1 MAARP
6 SRASRL
12 VPASAAALLALVA
25 LGSPRDASALGSEVG
40 GFGGPE
46 LRTKTELGDTFGLF
60 GGISISKEIPLAI
73 EVYYQHSGL
82 QLERRTPENNTR
94 KVRLDIIGG
103 RFRYLFTVVTRL
115 HPFLS
120 AGMGYAH
127 ASYPGVVTGQS
138 NDIANGSGLSIV
150 SRSGGF
156 AEVPVG
162 GGLGIDAGKHIR
174 VNIEALLR
182 PGFAFG
188 GDAYKVQAIP
198 AEDKLKLGVSITGG
212 IALWF

>member
-1 MAARP
+1 MAARS

-12 VPASAAALLALVA
+12 VPASAAAVLALVA
-25 LGSPRDASALGSEVG
+25 LVSPRDAAALGGEFG

-46 LRTKTELGDTFGLF
+46 IRTKTELGDTFGLF

-82 QLERRTPENNTR
+82 ELDRRTPENNAR

-103 RFRYLFTVVTRL
+103 RLRYLFTVVTRL
-115 HPFLS
+115 HPYLS
-120 AGMGYAH
+120 VGMGYAH
-127 ASYPGVVTGQS
+127 ASYPGVATPQS
-138 NDIANGSGLSIV
+138 TDIANGSGVSIV
-150 SRSGGF
+150 SRDGGF

-162 GGLGIDAGKHIR
+162 GGLAIDAGKHIR

-198 AEDKLKLGVSITGG
+198 AEDKLKLGGSLTGG
-212 IALWF
+212 ISLWF